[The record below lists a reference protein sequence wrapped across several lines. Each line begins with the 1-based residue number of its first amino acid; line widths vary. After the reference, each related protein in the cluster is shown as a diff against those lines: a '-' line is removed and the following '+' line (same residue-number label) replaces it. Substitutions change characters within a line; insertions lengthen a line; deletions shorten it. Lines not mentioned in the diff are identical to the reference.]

1 MSPERVILIVLAA
14 VAAIAIAAA
23 LMLADG
29 STWPA
34 ALLTGLAAGGA
45 TLWGLLGCFGRNA
58 QP

>member
-1 MSPERVILIVLAA
+1 MSSERAILIALAA
-14 VAAIAIAAA
+14 IAATAIAAA

-45 TLWGLLGCFGRNA
+45 TLWGLLGWFARHSR
-58 QP
+58 P

>member
-1 MSPERVILIVLAA
+1 MDLQRALLIALAI
-14 VAAIAIAAA
+14 VASTSISTA

-45 TLWGLLGCFGRNA
+45 VLWGLLGCFKHHL
-58 QP
+58 

>member
-1 MSPERVILIVLAA
+1 MPAERVVLVALA
-14 VAAIAIAAA
+14 VVAAITIAAA

-45 TLWGLLGCFGRNA
+45 TMWGLLGWFGRH
-58 QP
+58 P

>member
-1 MSPERVILIVLAA
+1 MDSQRVLLIALAI
-14 VAAIAIAAA
+14 VASTSIATA

-45 TLWGLLGCFGRNA
+45 VLWGLLGWFGHH
-58 QP
+58 P